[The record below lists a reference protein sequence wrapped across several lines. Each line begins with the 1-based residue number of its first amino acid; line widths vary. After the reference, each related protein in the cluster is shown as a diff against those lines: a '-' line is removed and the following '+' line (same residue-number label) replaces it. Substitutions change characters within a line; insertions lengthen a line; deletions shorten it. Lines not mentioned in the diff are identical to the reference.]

1 MSVSKEYLRI
11 KDPAELG
18 CGWLKAELGAGV
30 KLEPGVKKKRS
41 PASLSILCPV
51 CGGPAPDHVHF
62 GGEEGAVLG
71 LYCKI
76 RR

>member
-18 CGWLKAELGAGV
+18 AGL

-62 GGEEGAVLG
+62 GGE
-71 LYCKI
+71 
-76 RR
+76 

>member
-1 MSVSKEYLRI
+1 MTLLKGSIFRVLRMSESKEYLRI

-41 PASLSILCPV
+41 PASLSIVCPV

-62 GGEEGAVLG
+62 GGE
-71 LYCKI
+71 
-76 RR
+76 